1 MFNLNYN
8 FECDWLIELSKA
20 SVFTCQFLEEK
31 RFHYEDSKTAFGVD
45 LKVFVFISILQTYQY
60 EWNDE
65 NVSKKNLFKA
75 KTFLREYFFIK
86 GLLPLYSKALFEA
99 ETF

>member
-31 RFHYEDSKTAFGVD
+31 RFHYEDSKIAFGVA
-45 LKVFVFISILQTYQY
+45 
-60 EWNDE
+60 
-65 NVSKKNLFKA
+65 FKS
-75 KTFLREYFFIK
+75 LRFH
-86 GLLPLYSKALFEA
+86 
-99 ETF
+99 